1 MSSKIKK
8 VISGILLAFV
18 AVYISAHIIGCG
30 CSREANTVSYNI
42 SKEAD
47 NFNVLRRVTIFNV
60 RTDKVIWTLTGYASV
75 QQSDGDLDVIVEI
88 EDGVYAKNFFD
99 LNEWTSYSVQD
110 LSGAQVDKYKYELEF
125 MPESIPSIKITD
137 NE

>member
-8 VISGILLAFV
+8 VISGIVLAFV
-18 AVYISAHIIGCG
+18 AVVLSVQLSGC
-30 CSREANTVSYNI
+30 REANTVSYNI

-47 NFNVLRRVTIFNV
+47 NFNVLRRITIFNV

>member
-1 MSSKIKK
+1 MSNRIKK
-8 VISGILLAFV
+8 VIARVLLAFV
-18 AVYISAHIIGCG
+18 AIVLSVQIIGCG

-47 NFNVLRRVTIFNV
+47 NFNVLRRITIFNV

-75 QQSDGDLDVIVEI
+75 QKTDGDLDVIVEI

-125 MPESIPSIKITD
+125 MPETIPPIKITD